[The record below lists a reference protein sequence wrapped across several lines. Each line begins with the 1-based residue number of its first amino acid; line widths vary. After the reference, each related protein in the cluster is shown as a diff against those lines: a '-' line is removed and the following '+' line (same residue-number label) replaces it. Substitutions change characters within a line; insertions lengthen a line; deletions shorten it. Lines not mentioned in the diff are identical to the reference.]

1 MHVTINYHD
10 DTILTV
16 EEAVKL
22 AHQTYGKSAKVQV
35 QPDSFAPHDLIYF
48 GIQQVITH
56 RQLSILYDSKYSYQQ
71 DLQLLRAE
79 TLKKLEEL
87 LDAVIIDNEG
97 RVA

>member
-10 DTILTV
+10 DTVLTV

-22 AHQTYGKSAKVQV
+22 AQANYGKAAKVHV
-35 QPDSFAPHDLIYF
+35 QPDSPAPHDLIYF

-56 RQLSILYDSKYSYQQ
+56 RQLSLMYDNKYSYQK
-71 DLQLLRAE
+71 DLSMLRAE
-79 TLKKLEEL
+79 TLKKLEEI
-87 LDAVIIDNEG
+87 LDSVIIDNEG